1 MVFWCASSGGVG
13 TAPDTLAKESDALHQ
28 LLSYLSIDL
37 ARRLEP
43 SRGLLLLCSSAGGVY
58 GSSVDLPLTEDS
70 PCSPISEYGRNK
82 LRQEA
87 HLLRWVDGTPG
98 VSCLVARISNLY
110 GPGQRLTRSQGLIGR
125 LSQNLVYRRPLN
137 IYVPLDTLRDYL
149 YVEDAA
155 RYILRCINRLRQCD
169 AHASLVKI
177 FAAEQSISIA
187 GIIGIFSRVAKR
199 PPRIVCRPH
208 AMNRQQP
215 GRLCFR
221 SQAWTDL
228 APPAVDLAAGIRA
241 VYDHHLSLFQRGELP
256 PPRDA

>member
-1 MVFWCASSGGVG
+1 
-13 TAPDTLAKESDALHQ
+13 
-28 LLSYLSIDL
+28 
-37 ARRLEP
+37 
-43 SRGLLLLCSSAGGVY
+43 LLLCSSAGGVY
-58 GSSVDLPLTEDS
+58 GNSVDLPVTEDS
-70 PCSPISEYGRNK
+70 PCSPISEYGHNK

-87 HLLRWVDGTPG
+87 QLLRWVDETPG

-110 GPGQRLTRSQGLIGR
+110 GPGQALTRSQGLIGR

-155 RYILRCINRLRQCD
+155 RYILRCINRLRQSD
-169 AHASLVKI
+169 ARTSQVKI
-177 FAAEQSISIA
+177 FAAERSISIA
-187 GIIGIFSRVAKR
+187 GIIGILSRVAKR

-215 GRLCFR
+215 SRLCFR

-228 APPAVDLAAGIRA
+228 APPARDLAAGIRA
-241 VYDHHLSLFQRGELP
+241 VYNHHLSLFQRGELP
-256 PPRDA
+256 RPREA